1 MPPRRAPGKSSSR
14 ASWMAPEPQTMS
26 AQTAPAG
33 APPRKL
39 FPWTKSATAKA
50 PPADAA
56 TKTPASKTPAA
67 SKTAAKPK
75 RGREPRRPFD
85 YSPEARPEQQGALAT
100 ILPTRASRLGV
111 ALAGI
116 VVVTATTLILGG
128 WPAAI
133 EAISRFAG
141 ARFARTV
148 AVVRE
153 LVDLRGLVLGGWLA
167 QMFLLAAASVA
178 LSIRGIRRHRKDGRH
193 GRSRGWLALAC
204 VLVVASMAGTLPIGK
219 LVSTFLV
226 EATGRSFG
234 PEGFGWWVAIAGSI
248 TGIVTLWI
256 LLPLHQRLVPG
267 FWLLLGL
274 AGWSAAA
281 AVPWLGGIGWVG
293 AGQNDLALAGAGAW
307 VAGSAAMFAA
317 MLTAARGVIREVRG
331 EIKAAP
337 VGAAKEERAS
347 KGVKTEEATRQAKAP
362 EPVFEPVDTDDDGAP
377 QSAAEGSENGY
388 TDGSDAE
395 DEYASRPLSKAE
407 KKRLRKM
414 GRNAA

>member
-1 MPPRRAPGKSSSR
+1 
-14 ASWMAPEPQTMS
+14 MS
-26 AQTAPAG
+26 EQTAQAG
-33 APPRKL
+33 AVRRRQ
-39 FPWTKSATAKA
+39 FPWTRSAAATAGTADRA
-50 PPADAA
+50 PKNQA
-56 TKTPASKTPAA
+56 TGNVA
-67 SKTAAKPK
+67 TAPK

-85 YSPEARPEQQGALAT
+85 YSPEARPERQGALAT
-100 ILPTRASRLGV
+100 ILPTRPSRLGV

-133 EAISRFAG
+133 ETVGRLAG
-141 ARFARTV
+141 ARFTRTV
-148 AVVRE
+148 AVLRE
-153 LVDLRGLVLGGWLA
+153 LVDLRGLILGSWLA
-167 QMFLLAAASVA
+167 QMFLLGAASVA
-178 LSIRGIRRHRKDGRH
+178 LSIRGMRRHRKDGRY
-193 GRSRGWLALAC
+193 GRSRAWLAMAL
-204 VLVVASMAGTLPIGK
+204 VLFTASLAGTLPIGK

-234 PEGFGWWVAIAGSI
+234 PEGLGWWVAIAGSV

-274 AGWSAAA
+274 TGWSAAA
-281 AVPWLGGIGWVG
+281 AVPWLG
-293 AGQNDLALAGAGAW
+293 AGRDDLALGAGGAW
-307 VAGSAAMFAA
+307 VVGAAAMFAA

-331 EIKAAP
+331 EIKAPP
-337 VGAAKEERAS
+337 VGAGQGGERAS
-347 KGVKTEEATRQAKAP
+347 KGVKAEAATRQAKAV

-377 QSAAEGSENGY
+377 QSATEEGSETGY

-414 GRNAA
+414 GRHAA

>member
-1 MPPRRAPGKSSSR
+1 
-14 ASWMAPEPQTMS
+14 MS
-26 AQTAPAG
+26 EQTAQAG
-33 APPRKL
+33 AVRRRQ
-39 FPWTKSATAKA
+39 FPWTRSAAATAGTVDRA
-50 PPADAA
+50 PKNQATGNVAA
-56 TKTPASKTPAA
+56 T
-67 SKTAAKPK
+67 PK

-85 YSPEARPEQQGALAT
+85 YSPEARPERQGALAT
-100 ILPTRASRLGV
+100 ILPTRPSRLGV

-133 EAISRFAG
+133 ETVGRLAG
-141 ARFARTV
+141 ARFTRTV
-148 AVVRE
+148 AVLRE
-153 LVDLRGLVLGGWLA
+153 LVDLRGLILGGWLA
-167 QMFLLAAASVA
+167 QMFLLSAASVA
-178 LSIRGIRRHRKDGRH
+178 LSIRGMRRHRKDGRH
-193 GRSRGWLALAC
+193 GRSRAWLALAL
-204 VLVVASMAGTLPIGK
+204 VLFTASLAGTLPIGK
-219 LVSTFLV
+219 LMSTFLV

-234 PEGFGWWVAIAGSI
+234 PEGLGWWVAIAGSV

-274 AGWSAAA
+274 TGWSAAA
-281 AVPWLGGIGWVG
+281 AVPWLG
-293 AGQNDLALAGAGAW
+293 AGRDDLALGAGGAW
-307 VAGSAAMFAA
+307 VVGAAAMFAA

-331 EIKAAP
+331 EIKAPP
-337 VGAAKEERAS
+337 VGAGQGGERAS
-347 KGVKTEEATRQAKAP
+347 KGVKAEAAKPQAKAV

-414 GRNAA
+414 GRHAA

>member
-1 MPPRRAPGKSSSR
+1 MTS
-14 ASWMAPEPQTMS
+14 EPQTMS
-26 AQTAPAG
+26 VQTASAG

-39 FPWTKSATAKA
+39 FPWSRSATAKA

-56 TKTPASKTPAA
+56 SKTPAA
-67 SKTAAKPK
+67 GKTAPGKTAAKPK
-75 RGREPRRPFD
+75 HGREPRRPFD

-100 ILPTRASRLGV
+100 ILPTRPSRLGV
-111 ALAGI
+111 ALVGI

-133 EAISRFAG
+133 ETIGRFAG
-141 ARFARTV
+141 ARFTRTV
-148 AVVRE
+148 AVLRE
-153 LVDLRGLVLGGWLA
+153 LLDLRGLVLGGWLA
-167 QMFLLAAASVA
+167 QMFLLGAASVA
-178 LSIRGIRRHRKDGRH
+178 LSIRGMRRHRKDARC
-193 GRSRGWLALAC
+193 GRSRAWLAMAI
-204 VLVVASMAGTLPIGK
+204 VLTVASMAGTLPIGK

-234 PEGFGWWVAIAGSI
+234 PEGFGWWVAIAGSV

-281 AVPWLGGIGWVG
+281 AVPRLGGIGWVG

-307 VAGSAAMFAA
+307 VVGSAAMLAA

-331 EIKAAP
+331 EIKAPP
-337 VGAAKEERAS
+337 VGTAKDERGP
-347 KGVKTEEATRQAKAP
+347 KVVKTEAVTRQAKAP

-377 QSAAEGSENGY
+377 QSAAEGSETGY

-414 GRNAA
+414 GRHAA

>member
-1 MPPRRAPGKSSSR
+1 
-14 ASWMAPEPQTMS
+14 MS
-26 AQTAPAG
+26 EQTAQAG
-33 APPRKL
+33 AVRRRQ
-39 FPWTKSATAKA
+39 FPWTRSAAATAGAADTA
-50 PPADAA
+50 PKNQATGKVAA
-56 TKTPASKTPAA
+56 A
-67 SKTAAKPK
+67 PK

-85 YSPEARPEQQGALAT
+85 YSPEARPERQGALAT
-100 ILPTRASRLGV
+100 ILPTRPSRLGV

-133 EAISRFAG
+133 ETVGRLAG
-141 ARFARTV
+141 ARFTRTV
-148 AVVRE
+148 AVLRE

-167 QMFLLAAASVA
+167 QMFLLSAASVA
-178 LSIRGIRRHRKDGRH
+178 LSIRGMRRHRKDGRH
-193 GRSRGWLALAC
+193 GRSRAWLAMA
-204 VLVVASMAGTLPIGK
+204 LVFFTASLAGTLPIGK

-234 PEGFGWWVAIAGSI
+234 PEGLGWWVAIAGSV
-248 TGIVTLWI
+248 TGIVTLWA

-281 AVPWLGGIGWVG
+281 AVPWLG
-293 AGQNDLALAGAGAW
+293 AGREDLALAGAGAW
-307 VAGSAAMFAA
+307 VVGAAAMFAA

-331 EIKAAP
+331 EIKAPP
-337 VGAAKEERAS
+337 VGAGQGGERAS
-347 KGVKTEEATRQAKAP
+347 KGVKAEAATRQAKAV
-362 EPVFEPVDTDDDGAP
+362 EPVFEPVDTDDDGAL

>member
-1 MPPRRAPGKSSSR
+1 
-14 ASWMAPEPQTMS
+14 MS
-26 AQTAPAG
+26 EQTAQAG
-33 APPRKL
+33 AVRRRQ
-39 FPWTKSATAKA
+39 FPWTRSAAATAGAADTA
-50 PPADAA
+50 PKNQATGKVAA
-56 TKTPASKTPAA
+56 A
-67 SKTAAKPK
+67 PK

-85 YSPEARPEQQGALAT
+85 YSPEARPERQGALAT
-100 ILPTRASRLGV
+100 ILPTRPSRLGV

-133 EAISRFAG
+133 ETVGRLAG
-141 ARFARTV
+141 ARFTRTV
-148 AVVRE
+148 AVLRE

-167 QMFLLAAASVA
+167 QMFLLSAASVA
-178 LSIRGIRRHRKDGRH
+178 LSIRGMRRHRKDGRH
-193 GRSRGWLALAC
+193 GRSRAWLAMAL
-204 VLVVASMAGTLPIGK
+204 VLFTASLAGTLPIGK

-234 PEGFGWWVAIAGSI
+234 PEGLGWWVAIAGSV
-248 TGIVTLWI
+248 TGIVTLWA

-281 AVPWLGGIGWVG
+281 AVPWLG
-293 AGQNDLALAGAGAW
+293 AGREDLALAGAGAW
-307 VAGSAAMFAA
+307 VVGAAAMFAA

-331 EIKAAP
+331 EIKAPP
-337 VGAAKEERAS
+337 VGAGQGGERAS
-347 KGVKTEEATRQAKAP
+347 KGVKAEAATRQAKAV
-362 EPVFEPVDTDDDGAP
+362 EPVFEPVDTDDDGAL

>member
-1 MPPRRAPGKSSSR
+1 
-14 ASWMAPEPQTMS
+14 MS
-26 AQTAPAG
+26 VQTASAG

-39 FPWTKSATAKA
+39 FPWSRSATAKA

-56 TKTPASKTPAA
+56 SKTPAA
-67 SKTAAKPK
+67 GKTAPGKTAAKPK
-75 RGREPRRPFD
+75 HGREPRRPFD

-100 ILPTRASRLGV
+100 ILPTRPSRLGV
-111 ALAGI
+111 ALVGI

-133 EAISRFAG
+133 ETIGRFAG
-141 ARFARTV
+141 ARFTRTV
-148 AVVRE
+148 AVLRE
-153 LVDLRGLVLGGWLA
+153 LLDLRGLVLGGWLA
-167 QMFLLAAASVA
+167 QMFLLGAASVA
-178 LSIRGIRRHRKDGRH
+178 LSIRGMRRHRKDARC
-193 GRSRGWLALAC
+193 GRSRAWLAMAI
-204 VLVVASMAGTLPIGK
+204 VLTVASMAGTLPIGK

-234 PEGFGWWVAIAGSI
+234 PEGFGWWVAIAGSV

-281 AVPWLGGIGWVG
+281 AVPRLGGIGWVG

-307 VAGSAAMFAA
+307 VVGSAAMLAA

-331 EIKAAP
+331 EIKAPP
-337 VGAAKEERAS
+337 VGTAKDERGP
-347 KGVKTEEATRQAKAP
+347 KVVKTEAVTRQAKAP

-377 QSAAEGSENGY
+377 QSAAEGSETGY

-414 GRNAA
+414 GRHAA

>member
-1 MPPRRAPGKSSSR
+1 
-14 ASWMAPEPQTMS
+14 MS
-26 AQTAPAG
+26 EQTAQAG
-33 APPRKL
+33 AVRRRQ
-39 FPWTKSATAKA
+39 FPWTRSAAATAGTADRA
-50 PPADAA
+50 PKNQA
-56 TKTPASKTPAA
+56 TGNVA
-67 SKTAAKPK
+67 TAPK

-85 YSPEARPEQQGALAT
+85 YSPEARPERQGALAT
-100 ILPTRASRLGV
+100 ILPTRPSRLGV

-133 EAISRFAG
+133 ETVGRLAG
-141 ARFARTV
+141 ARFTRTV
-148 AVVRE
+148 AVLRE
-153 LVDLRGLVLGGWLA
+153 LVDLRGLILGGWLA
-167 QMFLLAAASVA
+167 QMFLLSAASVA
-178 LSIRGIRRHRKDGRH
+178 LSIRGMRRHRKDGRH
-193 GRSRGWLALAC
+193 GRSRAWLALAL
-204 VLVVASMAGTLPIGK
+204 VLFTASLAGTLPIGK
-219 LVSTFLV
+219 LMSTFLV

-234 PEGFGWWVAIAGSI
+234 PEGLGWWVAIAGSV

-274 AGWSAAA
+274 TGWSAAA
-281 AVPWLGGIGWVG
+281 AVPWLG
-293 AGQNDLALAGAGAW
+293 AGRDDLALGAGGAW
-307 VAGSAAMFAA
+307 VVGAAAMFAA

-331 EIKAAP
+331 EIKAPP
-337 VGAAKEERAS
+337 VGAGQGGERAS
-347 KGVKTEEATRQAKAP
+347 KGVKAEAAKPQAKAV

-377 QSAAEGSENGY
+377 QSAAEGSETGY

-414 GRNAA
+414 GRHAA

>member
-1 MPPRRAPGKSSSR
+1 
-14 ASWMAPEPQTMS
+14 MS
-26 AQTAPAG
+26 VQTASAG

-39 FPWTKSATAKA
+39 FPWSRSATAKA

-56 TKTPASKTPAA
+56 SKTPAA
-67 SKTAAKPK
+67 GKTAPGKTAAKPK
-75 RGREPRRPFD
+75 HGREPRRPFD

-100 ILPTRASRLGV
+100 ILPTRPSRLGV
-111 ALAGI
+111 ALVGI

-133 EAISRFAG
+133 ETIGRFAG
-141 ARFARTV
+141 ARFTRTV
-148 AVVRE
+148 AVLRE
-153 LVDLRGLVLGGWLA
+153 LLDLRGLVLGGWLA
-167 QMFLLAAASVA
+167 QMFLLGAASVA
-178 LSIRGIRRHRKDGRH
+178 LSIRGMRRHRKDARC
-193 GRSRGWLALAC
+193 GRSRAWLAMAI
-204 VLVVASMAGTLPIGK
+204 VLTVASMAGTLPIGK

-234 PEGFGWWVAIAGSI
+234 PEGLGWWVAIAGSV

-281 AVPWLGGIGWVG
+281 AVPRLGGIGWVG

-307 VAGSAAMFAA
+307 VVGSAAMLAA

-331 EIKAAP
+331 EIKAPP
-337 VGAAKEERAS
+337 VGTAKDERGP
-347 KGVKTEEATRQAKAP
+347 KVVKTEAVTRQAKAP

-377 QSAAEGSENGY
+377 QSAAEGSETGY

-414 GRNAA
+414 GRHAA

>member
-1 MPPRRAPGKSSSR
+1 
-14 ASWMAPEPQTMS
+14 MS
-26 AQTAPAG
+26 EQTAQAG
-33 APPRKL
+33 AVRRRQV
-39 FPWTKSATAKA
+39 PWTRSAAATAGAADTA
-50 PPADAA
+50 PKNQATGKVAA
-56 TKTPASKTPAA
+56 A
-67 SKTAAKPK
+67 PK

-85 YSPEARPEQQGALAT
+85 YSPEARPERQGALAT
-100 ILPTRASRLGV
+100 ILPTRPSRLGV

-133 EAISRFAG
+133 ETVGRLAG
-141 ARFARTV
+141 ARFTRTV

-167 QMFLLAAASVA
+167 QMFLLSAASVA
-178 LSIRGIRRHRKDGRH
+178 LSIRGMRRHRKDGRH
-193 GRSRGWLALAC
+193 GRSRAWLAMAL
-204 VLVVASMAGTLPIGK
+204 VLFTASLAGTLPIGK

-234 PEGFGWWVAIAGSI
+234 PEGLGWWVAIAGSV
-248 TGIVTLWI
+248 TGIVTLWA

-281 AVPWLGGIGWVG
+281 AVPWLG
-293 AGQNDLALAGAGAW
+293 AGREDLALAGAGAW
-307 VAGSAAMFAA
+307 VVGAAAMFAA

-331 EIKAAP
+331 EIKAPP
-337 VGAAKEERAS
+337 VGAGQGGERAS
-347 KGVKTEEATRQAKAP
+347 KGVKAEAATRQAKAV

-377 QSAAEGSENGY
+377 QSATEEGSETGY

-414 GRNAA
+414 GRHAA

>member
-1 MPPRRAPGKSSSR
+1 
-14 ASWMAPEPQTMS
+14 MATV
-26 AQTAPAG
+26 
-33 APPRKL
+33 
-39 FPWTKSATAKA
+39 
-50 PPADAA
+50 
-56 TKTPASKTPAA
+56 
-67 SKTAAKPK
+67 
-75 RGREPRRPFD
+75 
-85 YSPEARPEQQGALAT
+85 
-100 ILPTRASRLGV
+100 LPTRASRLGV

-234 PEGFGWWVAIAGSI
+234 PEGFGWWVAIAGI
-248 TGIVTLWI
+248 VTGIVTLWI

-281 AVPWLGGIGWVG
+281 AVPWLGAIGSAG
-293 AGQNDLALAGAGAW
+293 AGRDDLALAGAGAW
-307 VAGSAAMFAA
+307 VAGSAAMLAA

-331 EIKAAP
+331 EIKAPP
-337 VGAAKEERAS
+337 VGVAKEERAT
-347 KGVKTEEATRQAKAP
+347 KGVKTEAVTRQVKAP
-362 EPVFEPVDTDDDGAP
+362 EAVFEPVDTDDDGAP

>member
-1 MPPRRAPGKSSSR
+1 MTS
-14 ASWMAPEPQTMS
+14 EPQTMS
-26 AQTAPAG
+26 AQTASAG

-39 FPWTKSATAKA
+39 FPWSRSATAKA

-56 TKTPASKTPAA
+56 SKTPAA
-67 SKTAAKPK
+67 GKTAPGKTAAKPK
-75 RGREPRRPFD
+75 REPRRPFD
-85 YSPEARPEQQGALAT
+85 YSPEARPERQGALAT
-100 ILPTRASRLGV
+100 ILPTRPSRLGV

-133 EAISRFAG
+133 ETVGRLAG
-141 ARFARTV
+141 ARFTRTV
-148 AVVRE
+148 AVLRE

-167 QMFLLAAASVA
+167 QMFILSAASVA
-178 LSIRGIRRHRKDGRH
+178 LSIRGMRRHRKDGRH
-193 GRSRGWLALAC
+193 GRSRAWLAMAL
-204 VLVVASMAGTLPIGK
+204 VLFTASLAGTLPIGK

-234 PEGFGWWVAIAGSI
+234 PEGFGWWVAIAGSV

-267 FWLLLGL
+267 FWLLVGL

-281 AVPWLGGIGWVG
+281 AVPWLGSIGWVG

-307 VAGSAAMFAA
+307 VVGAAAMFAA

-331 EIKAAP
+331 EIKAPP
-337 VGAAKEERAS
+337 VGAGQGGERAS
-347 KGVKTEEATRQAKAP
+347 KGVKAEAATRQAKAV

-377 QSAAEGSENGY
+377 QSATEEGSETGY

-414 GRNAA
+414 GRHAA

>member
-1 MPPRRAPGKSSSR
+1 
-14 ASWMAPEPQTMS
+14 MS
-26 AQTAPAG
+26 VHTAPAG
-33 APPRKL
+33 APPRKP
-39 FPWTKSATAKA
+39 FSWTRSAAAKA

-56 TKTPASKTPAA
+56 AKTPAA
-67 SKTAAKPK
+67 GKTAAKP
-75 RGREPRRPFD
+75 RREPRRPFD
-85 YSPEARPEQQGALAT
+85 YSPEARPERQGALAT
-100 ILPTRASRLGV
+100 ILPTRPSRLGV

-133 EAISRFAG
+133 ETVGRLAG
-141 ARFARTV
+141 ARFTRTV
-148 AVVRE
+148 AVLRE

-167 QMFLLAAASVA
+167 QMSLLGAASVA
-178 LSIRGIRRHRKDGRH
+178 LSIRGMRRHRKDARF
-193 GRSRGWLALAC
+193 GRSRAWLAMA
-204 VLVVASMAGTLPIGK
+204 LVFFTASMAGTLPIGK

-234 PEGFGWWVAIAGSI
+234 PEGFGWWVAIAGSV

-281 AVPWLGGIGWVG
+281 AVPRLGGIGWVG

-331 EIKAAP
+331 EIKAPP
-337 VGAAKEERAS
+337 VGTAKDERGP
-347 KGVKTEEATRQAKAP
+347 KVMKTEAVTRQAKAP
-362 EPVFEPVDTDDDGAP
+362 EPVFEPVDTDDDGAL
-377 QSAAEGSENGY
+377 QSAAEGSETGY

-407 KKRLRKM
+407 KKRLRKL
-414 GRNAA
+414 GRHAA

>member
-1 MPPRRAPGKSSSR
+1 
-14 ASWMAPEPQTMS
+14 MS
-26 AQTAPAG
+26 VQTAPAG

-39 FPWTKSATAKA
+39 FPWSRSATAKA

-56 TKTPASKTPAA
+56 TKTRADAASTTPASKTGAA
-67 SKTAAKPK
+67 GKTAAKPK

-100 ILPTRASRLGV
+100 VLPTRASRLGV

-234 PEGFGWWVAIAGSI
+234 PEGFGWWVAIAGI
-248 TGIVTLWI
+248 VTGIVTLWI

-281 AVPWLGGIGWVG
+281 VPWLGAIGSAG
-293 AGQNDLALAGAGAW
+293 AGRDDLALAGAGAW
-307 VAGSAAMFAA
+307 VAGSAAMLAA

-331 EIKAAP
+331 EIKAPP
-337 VGAAKEERAS
+337 VGVAKEERAT
-347 KGVKTEEATRQAKAP
+347 KGVKTEAVTRQVKAP
-362 EPVFEPVDTDDDGAP
+362 EAVFEPVDTDDDGAP

>member
-1 MPPRRAPGKSSSR
+1 MTS
-14 ASWMAPEPQTMS
+14 EPQTMS
-26 AQTAPAG
+26 VQTASAG

-39 FPWTKSATAKA
+39 FPWSRSATAKA

-56 TKTPASKTPAA
+56 SKTPADAASKTPAA
-67 SKTAAKPK
+67 GKTAPGKTVAKPK
-75 RGREPRRPFD
+75 REPRRPFD
-85 YSPEARPEQQGALAT
+85 YSPEARPERQGALAT
-100 ILPTRASRLGV
+100 ILPTRPSRLGV

-133 EAISRFAG
+133 ETVGRLAG
-141 ARFARTV
+141 ARFTRTV
-148 AVVRE
+148 AVLRE

-167 QMFLLAAASVA
+167 QMFLLSAASVA
-178 LSIRGIRRHRKDGRH
+178 LSIRGMRRHRKDGRH
-193 GRSRGWLALAC
+193 GRSRAWLAMA
-204 VLVVASMAGTLPIGK
+204 LVFFTASLAGTLPIGK

-234 PEGFGWWVAIAGSI
+234 PEGLGWWVAIAGSV

-274 AGWSAAA
+274 TGWSAAA
-281 AVPWLGGIGWVG
+281 AVPWLG
-293 AGQNDLALAGAGAW
+293 AGREDLALGAASAW
-307 VAGSAAMFAA
+307 VVGAAAMVAA

-331 EIKAAP
+331 EIKAPP
-337 VGAAKEERAS
+337 VGAGQGGERAS
-347 KGVKTEEATRQAKAP
+347 KGVKAEAATRQAKAV

-377 QSAAEGSENGY
+377 QSATEEGSETGY

-414 GRNAA
+414 GRHAA

>member
-1 MPPRRAPGKSSSR
+1 
-14 ASWMAPEPQTMS
+14 MS
-26 AQTAPAG
+26 VQTASAG

-39 FPWTKSATAKA
+39 FPWSRSATAKA

-56 TKTPASKTPAA
+56 SKTPAA
-67 SKTAAKPK
+67 GKTAPGKTAAKPK
-75 RGREPRRPFD
+75 HGREPRRPFD

-100 ILPTRASRLGV
+100 ILPTRPSRLGV
-111 ALAGI
+111 ALVGI

-133 EAISRFAG
+133 ETIGRFAG
-141 ARFARTV
+141 ARFTRTV
-148 AVVRE
+148 AVLRE
-153 LVDLRGLVLGGWLA
+153 LLDLRGLVLGGWLA
-167 QMFLLAAASVA
+167 QMFLLGAASVA
-178 LSIRGIRRHRKDGRH
+178 LSIRGMRRHRKDARC
-193 GRSRGWLALAC
+193 GRSRAWLAMAI
-204 VLVVASMAGTLPIGK
+204 VLTVASMAGTLPIGK

-234 PEGFGWWVAIAGSI
+234 PEGFGWWVAIAGSV

-281 AVPWLGGIGWVG
+281 AVPRLGGIGWVG

-307 VAGSAAMFAA
+307 VVGSAAMLAA

-331 EIKAAP
+331 EIKAPP
-337 VGAAKEERAS
+337 VGTAKDERGP
-347 KGVKTEEATRQAKAP
+347 KVMKTEAVTRQAKAP

-377 QSAAEGSENGY
+377 QSAAEGSETGY

-414 GRNAA
+414 GRHAA

>member
-1 MPPRRAPGKSSSR
+1 
-14 ASWMAPEPQTMS
+14 MS
-26 AQTAPAG
+26 EQTAPAG
-33 APPRKL
+33 AVRRRQ
-39 FPWTKSATAKA
+39 FPWTRSAADTAPKKQAAGKA
-50 PPADAA
+50 AA
-56 TKTPASKTPAA
+56 A
-67 SKTAAKPK
+67 PK

-85 YSPEARPEQQGALAT
+85 YSPEARPERQGALAT
-100 ILPTRASRLGV
+100 ILPTRPSRLGV

-133 EAISRFAG
+133 ETLGRFAG
-141 ARFARTV
+141 ARFTRTV
-148 AVVRE
+148 AVLRE
-153 LVDLRGLVLGGWLA
+153 LLDLRGLVLGGWLA
-167 QMFLLAAASVA
+167 QMFLLGAASVA
-178 LSIRGIRRHRKDGRH
+178 LSIRGMRRHRNDGRY
-193 GRSRGWLALAC
+193 GRSRAWLAMA
-204 VLVVASMAGTLPIGK
+204 LVFFTASLAGTLPIGK
-219 LVSTFLV
+219 LMSTFLV

-234 PEGFGWWVAIAGSI
+234 PDGAGWWVAIAGSV

-293 AGQNDLALAGAGAW
+293 AGQNDLALAGAEAW
-307 VAGSAAMFAA
+307 VVGSAAMLAA

-347 KGVKTEEATRQAKAP
+347 KVVKTEAVIRQAKAP
-362 EPVFEPVDTDDDGAP
+362 EPVFEPVDTDDDGAL
-377 QSAAEGSENGY
+377 QSAAEGSETGY

-395 DEYASRPLSKAE
+395 DDYASRPHSKAE
-407 KKRLRKM
+407 KKRLRKL
-414 GRNAA
+414 GRHAA

>member
-1 MPPRRAPGKSSSR
+1 M
-14 ASWMAPEPQTMS
+14 ASEPQTMS

-33 APPRKL
+33 APSRKL
-39 FPWTKSATAKA
+39 FPWSRSATAKA

-56 TKTPASKTPAA
+56 PKTTADAASTTRASKTPAA
-67 SKTAAKPK
+67 GKTAAKPK

-100 ILPTRASRLGV
+100 ILPTRASRLGL

-141 ARFARTV
+141 TRFARTV
-148 AVVRE
+148 AVIRE

-167 QMFLLAAASVA
+167 QMLLLAAASVA

-193 GRSRGWLALAC
+193 GRSRGWLALAL
-204 VLVVASMAGTLPIGK
+204 VLFTASVAGTLPIGK

-234 PEGFGWWVAIAGSI
+234 PEGFGWWVAIAGSV

-267 FWLLLGL
+267 FWLLLGRV
-274 AGWSAAA
+274 GWSAAA
-281 AVPWLGGIGWVG
+281 AAPWLGAIGWVG
-293 AGQNDLALAGAGAW
+293 AGRDDLALAGAGAW
-307 VAGSAAMFAA
+307 VAGSAAMLAA

-337 VGAAKEERAS
+337 VGAAKEERAT
-347 KGVKTEEATRQAKAP
+347 KVVKTEAVTRQAKAP

-388 TDGSDAE
+388 TDGSDVE
-395 DEYASRPLSKAE
+395 DDYASRPLSKAE

-414 GRNAA
+414 GRHAA

>member
-1 MPPRRAPGKSSSR
+1 
-14 ASWMAPEPQTMS
+14 MS
-26 AQTAPAG
+26 EQTAQAG
-33 APPRKL
+33 AVRRRQ
-39 FPWTKSATAKA
+39 FPWTRSAAATAGTVDRA
-50 PPADAA
+50 PKNQATGNVAA
-56 TKTPASKTPAA
+56 T
-67 SKTAAKPK
+67 PK

-85 YSPEARPEQQGALAT
+85 YSPEARPERQGALAT
-100 ILPTRASRLGV
+100 ILPTRPSRLGV

-133 EAISRFAG
+133 ETVGRLAG
-141 ARFARTV
+141 ARFTRTV
-148 AVVRE
+148 AVLRE
-153 LVDLRGLVLGGWLA
+153 LVDLRGLILGGWLA
-167 QMFLLAAASVA
+167 QMFLLSAASVA
-178 LSIRGIRRHRKDGRH
+178 LSIRGMRRHRKDGRH
-193 GRSRGWLALAC
+193 GRSRAWLAMA
-204 VLVVASMAGTLPIGK
+204 LVFFTASLAGTLPIGK
-219 LVSTFLV
+219 LMSTFLV

-234 PEGFGWWVAIAGSI
+234 PEGLGWWVAIAGSV

-267 FWLLLGL
+267 FWLILGL

-281 AVPWLGGIGWVG
+281 AVPWLG
-293 AGQNDLALAGAGAW
+293 AGRDDLALGAGGAW
-307 VAGSAAMFAA
+307 VVGAAAMFAA

-331 EIKAAP
+331 EIKAPP
-337 VGAAKEERAS
+337 VGAGQGGERAS
-347 KGVKTEEATRQAKAP
+347 KGVKAEAAKPQAKAV

-377 QSAAEGSENGY
+377 QSAAEGSETGY

-414 GRNAA
+414 GRHAA

>member
-1 MPPRRAPGKSSSR
+1 MTS
-14 ASWMAPEPQTMS
+14 EPQTMS
-26 AQTAPAG
+26 VQTASAG

-39 FPWTKSATAKA
+39 FPWSRSATAKA

-56 TKTPASKTPAA
+56 SKTPAA
-67 SKTAAKPK
+67 GKTAPGKTAAKPK
-75 RGREPRRPFD
+75 HGREPRRPFD

-100 ILPTRASRLGV
+100 ILPTRPSRLGV
-111 ALAGI
+111 ALVGI

-133 EAISRFAG
+133 ETIGRFAG
-141 ARFARTV
+141 ARFTRTV
-148 AVVRE
+148 AVLRE
-153 LVDLRGLVLGGWLA
+153 LLDLRGLVLGGWLA
-167 QMFLLAAASVA
+167 QMFLLGAASVA
-178 LSIRGIRRHRKDGRH
+178 LSIRGMRRHRKDARC
-193 GRSRGWLALAC
+193 GRSRAWLAMAI
-204 VLVVASMAGTLPIGK
+204 VLTVASMAGTLPIGK

-234 PEGFGWWVAIAGSI
+234 PEGFGWWVAIAGSV

-281 AVPWLGGIGWVG
+281 AVPRLGGIGWVG

-307 VAGSAAMFAA
+307 VVGSAAMLAA

-331 EIKAAP
+331 EIKAPP
-337 VGAAKEERAS
+337 VGTAQDERGP
-347 KGVKTEEATRQAKAP
+347 KVVKTEAVTRQAKAP

-377 QSAAEGSENGY
+377 QSAAEGSETGY

-414 GRNAA
+414 GRHAA

>member
-1 MPPRRAPGKSSSR
+1 
-14 ASWMAPEPQTMS
+14 MS
-26 AQTAPAG
+26 EQTAQAG
-33 APPRKL
+33 AVRRRQ
-39 FPWTKSATAKA
+39 FPWTRSAADTADTA
-50 PPADAA
+50 P
-56 TKTPASKTPAA
+56 KNQ
-67 SKTAAKPK
+67 AAKTVAAAPQ
-75 RGREPRRPFD
+75 RGRERCRPFD
-85 YSPEARPEQQGALAT
+85 YSPEARPERQGALAT
-100 ILPTRASRLGV
+100 ILPTRPSRLGL

-133 EAISRFAG
+133 ETVGRFAG
-141 ARFARTV
+141 ARFTRTV
-148 AVVRE
+148 AVLRE

-178 LSIRGIRRHRKDGRH
+178 LSIRGMRRHRKDGRH
-193 GRSRGWLALAC
+193 GRSRGWLAMAM
-204 VLVVASMAGTLPIGK
+204 VLFTASLSGALPIGK

-226 EATGRSFG
+226 EATGRPIG
-234 PEGFGWWVAIAGSI
+234 PEGIGWWVAIAGSV

-281 AVPWLGGIGWVG
+281 AVPWVG
-293 AGQNDLALAGAGAW
+293 AGRDDLALGGAGAW
-307 VAGSAAMFAA
+307 VVGSAAMFAA
-317 MLTAARGVIREVRG
+317 MLTVARGVIREVRG

-337 VGAAKEERAS
+337 VSAGQGAERAS
-347 KGVKTEEATRQAKAP
+347 KGVKAEAVKPQAKAA
-362 EPVFEPVDTDDDGAP
+362 EPVFEPVDTDDDDAP
-377 QSAAEGSENGY
+377 RTAPEEGSETGY

-407 KKRLRKM
+407 KKRLRKL
-414 GRNAA
+414 GRHAA

>member
-1 MPPRRAPGKSSSR
+1 MTS
-14 ASWMAPEPQTMS
+14 EPQTMS
-26 AQTAPAG
+26 VQTASAG

-39 FPWTKSATAKA
+39 FPWSRSATAKA

-56 TKTPASKTPAA
+56 SKTPAA
-67 SKTAAKPK
+67 GKTAPGKTAAKPK
-75 RGREPRRPFD
+75 HGREPRRPFD

-100 ILPTRASRLGV
+100 ILPTRPSRLGV
-111 ALAGI
+111 ALVGI

-133 EAISRFAG
+133 ETIGRFAG
-141 ARFARTV
+141 ARFTRTV
-148 AVVRE
+148 AVLRE
-153 LVDLRGLVLGGWLA
+153 LLDLRGLVLGGWLA
-167 QMFLLAAASVA
+167 QMFLLGAASVA
-178 LSIRGIRRHRKDGRH
+178 LSIRGMRRHRKDARC
-193 GRSRGWLALAC
+193 GRSRAWLAMAI
-204 VLVVASMAGTLPIGK
+204 VLTVASMAGTLPIGK

-234 PEGFGWWVAIAGSI
+234 PEGFGWWVAIAGSV

-281 AVPWLGGIGWVG
+281 VPRLGGIGWVG

-307 VAGSAAMFAA
+307 VVGSAAMLAA

-331 EIKAAP
+331 EIKAPP
-337 VGAAKEERAS
+337 VGTAKDERGP
-347 KGVKTEEATRQAKAP
+347 KVVKTEAVTRQAKAP

-377 QSAAEGSENGY
+377 QSAAEGSETGY

-414 GRNAA
+414 GRHAA

>member
-1 MPPRRAPGKSSSR
+1 
-14 ASWMAPEPQTMS
+14 MS
-26 AQTAPAG
+26 EQTAQAG
-33 APPRKL
+33 AVRRRQ
-39 FPWTKSATAKA
+39 FPWTRSAAATAGTADRA
-50 PPADAA
+50 PKNQATGNVAA
-56 TKTPASKTPAA
+56 T
-67 SKTAAKPK
+67 PK

-85 YSPEARPEQQGALAT
+85 YSPEARPERQGALAT
-100 ILPTRASRLGV
+100 ILPTRPSRLGV

-133 EAISRFAG
+133 ETVGRLAG
-141 ARFARTV
+141 ARFTRTV
-148 AVVRE
+148 AVLRE
-153 LVDLRGLVLGGWLA
+153 LVDLRGLILGSWLA
-167 QMFLLAAASVA
+167 QMFLLGAASVA
-178 LSIRGIRRHRKDGRH
+178 LSIRGMRRHRKDGRY
-193 GRSRGWLALAC
+193 GRSRAWLAMAL
-204 VLVVASMAGTLPIGK
+204 VLFTASLAGTLPIGK

-234 PEGFGWWVAIAGSI
+234 PEGLGWWVAIAGSV

-267 FWLLLGL
+267 FWLILGL

-281 AVPWLGGIGWVG
+281 AVPWLG
-293 AGQNDLALAGAGAW
+293 AGRDDLALGAGGAW
-307 VAGSAAMFAA
+307 VVGAAAMFAA

-331 EIKAAP
+331 EIKAPP
-337 VGAAKEERAS
+337 VGAGQGGERAS
-347 KGVKTEEATRQAKAP
+347 KGVKAEAAKPQAKAV

-377 QSAAEGSENGY
+377 QSAAEGSETGY

-414 GRNAA
+414 GRHAA

>member
-1 MPPRRAPGKSSSR
+1 
-14 ASWMAPEPQTMS
+14 MS
-26 AQTAPAG
+26 EQTAQAG
-33 APPRKL
+33 AVRRRQ
-39 FPWTKSATAKA
+39 FPWTRSAAATAGAADTA
-50 PPADAA
+50 PKNQATGKVAA
-56 TKTPASKTPAA
+56 A
-67 SKTAAKPK
+67 PK

-85 YSPEARPEQQGALAT
+85 YSPEARPERQGALAT
-100 ILPTRASRLGV
+100 ILPTRPSRLGV

-133 EAISRFAG
+133 ETVGRLAG
-141 ARFARTV
+141 ARFTRTV
-148 AVVRE
+148 AVLRE

-167 QMFLLAAASVA
+167 QMFLLSAASVA
-178 LSIRGIRRHRKDGRH
+178 LSIRGMRRHRKDGRH
-193 GRSRGWLALAC
+193 GRSRAWLAMA
-204 VLVVASMAGTLPIGK
+204 LVFFTASLAGTLPIGK

-234 PEGFGWWVAIAGSI
+234 PEGLGWWVAIAGSV
-248 TGIVTLWI
+248 TGIVTLWA

-307 VAGSAAMFAA
+307 VAGSAAVFAA

-331 EIKAAP
+331 EIKASP

-362 EPVFEPVDTDDDGAP
+362 EAVFEPVDTDDDGAL

>member
-1 MPPRRAPGKSSSR
+1 MTS
-14 ASWMAPEPQTMS
+14 EPQTMS
-26 AQTAPAG
+26 VQTASAG

-39 FPWTKSATAKA
+39 FPWSRSATAKA

-56 TKTPASKTPAA
+56 SKTPAA
-67 SKTAAKPK
+67 GKTAPGKTAAKPK
-75 RGREPRRPFD
+75 HGREPRRPFD

-100 ILPTRASRLGV
+100 ILPTRPSRLGV
-111 ALAGI
+111 ALVGI

-133 EAISRFAG
+133 ETIGRFAG
-141 ARFARTV
+141 ARFTRTV
-148 AVVRE
+148 AVLRE
-153 LVDLRGLVLGGWLA
+153 LLDLRGLVLGGWLA
-167 QMFLLAAASVA
+167 QMFLLGAASVA
-178 LSIRGIRRHRKDGRH
+178 LSIRGMRRHRKDARC
-193 GRSRGWLALAC
+193 GRSRAWLAMAI
-204 VLVVASMAGTLPIGK
+204 VLTVASMAGTLPIGK

-281 AVPWLGGIGWVG
+281 AVPRLGGIGWVG

-307 VAGSAAMFAA
+307 VVGSAAMLAA

-331 EIKAAP
+331 EIKAPP
-337 VGAAKEERAS
+337 VGTAKDERGP
-347 KGVKTEEATRQAKAP
+347 KVVKTEAVTRQAKAP

-377 QSAAEGSENGY
+377 QSAAEGSETGY

-414 GRNAA
+414 GRHAA

>member
-1 MPPRRAPGKSSSR
+1 MPPRRVPGRADLR

-26 AQTAPAG
+26 VQTAPAG
-33 APPRKL
+33 TPRRRL
-39 FPWTKSATAKA
+39 FPWTRSATAKA
-50 PPADAA
+50 PTADAA
-56 TKTPASKTPAA
+56 
-67 SKTAAKPK
+67 AKPSATGQTTANPK
-75 RGREPRRPFD
+75 RSREPRRPFD

-100 ILPTRASRLGV
+100 ILPTRASRLGL

-116 VVVTATTLILGG
+116 VVVTATTLVLGG

-148 AVVRE
+148 AVLRE

-178 LSIRGIRRHRKDGRH
+178 LSIRGMRRHRKDGRH
-193 GRSRGWLALAC
+193 GRSRGWLAMAM
-204 VLVVASMAGTLPIGK
+204 VLGVASLSGALPIGK

-226 EATGRSFG
+226 EATGRPIG
-234 PEGFGWWVAIAGSI
+234 PDGLGWWVAIASSV
-248 TGIVTLWI
+248 TGIVALWT

-274 AGWSAAA
+274 TGWSAAA
-281 AVPWLGGIGWVG
+281 AVPWLHAIGKLGVG
-293 AGQNDLALAGAGAW
+293 RDDLALAGAGAW
-307 VAGSAAMFAA
+307 VVGSAAMFAA
-317 MLTAARGVIREVRG
+317 MLSAARGVIREVRG

-337 VGAAKEERAS
+337 VGAAKEPRGT
-347 KGVKTEEATRQAKAP
+347 KGVKQEAVTRQAKAP
-362 EPVFEPVDTDDDGAP
+362 EPVFEPVATDDDGAP
-377 QSAAEGSENGY
+377 QAAADGSENGY
-388 TDGSDAE
+388 TDGSDVE

-414 GRNAA
+414 GRHAA